1 MSSTLLANVTD
12 QIQKF
17 WSPIFTPELREKLL
31 LGSLVDRTYEGEIK
45 NQGDTVR
52 ISQIKKL
59 DGQLLTAGVNSESFQ
74 SETIQT
80 TKVDIQASKVAIAAV
95 EVESLVEIQSQI
107 QSDSSELRAAMQFAV
122 EKQINDYL
130 YSLVAPSA
138 SAPDHVINSVTDF
151 NASQLLAARLLAA
164 QAKWPKDQ
172 KWYVLAD
179 PSYYNDVLNATTL
192 TSGDYVDDK
201 PVVGGIV
208 GTRRFGFN
216 IIEDDSRSVDQA
228 LIFHPSFLNLVMQTQ
243 ATFKLSDLH
252 AQKKRGYLLSV
263 ELLFGA
269 GLGIEGAVKHIT
281 VKAAASG

>member
-107 QSDSSELRAAMQFAV
+107 QSDSSELRTAMQFAV

-252 AQKKRGYLLSV
+252 SQKKRGYLLSV